1 MIGLLYFF
9 MSVLASPFKSKLR
22 LEAENAVIRHQL
34 IVLKRRLHGRVQLTN
49 HDRWFF
55 IQLYTYDWI
64 RLFMFAGLK
73 GLDFNARYL
82 GFLRKIAFELIVRE
96 IRHESGLAKRID
108 ASDTE
113 AELVWGLHASIFY
126 IGVRKFIYGMP
137 GPQDIDADVAIR
149 VKAFLHGV
157 PKVMASL

>member
-113 AELVWGLHASIFY
+113 PSLCGGFTLLSSISAYASSSMECLGLKTSTL
-126 IGVRKFIYGMP
+126 M
-137 GPQDIDADVAIR
+137 
-149 VKAFLHGV
+149 
-157 PKVMASL
+157 